1 MKFRTAL
8 IISLSTIYCLL
19 PTFIHAQL
27 SPEQALEQLTQT
39 VSIKMS
45 PQYPGPNSNVNI
57 SIESFSTDLDT
68 SKITWSVDGA
78 TKSEGVGIK
87 DLSLQTSASGKS
99 VTVSILIEPQIGT
112 SFIKTVI
119 IQPGEVDLL
128 WQGKT
133 YTPPFYKGRAL
144 WSNQGQIIF
153 FAVPHTSDENG
164 TPLKSSNLIY
174 RWSKD
179 GTVLGN
185 LSGTGKNSIV
195 LTDSVLSLPQTIT
208 VEVLSDAN
216 TIVGRKSIRLASI
229 TPSVLIYEDSPLYGP
244 LFNREVSEKFILNS
258 QEVSF
263 SAFPLFFSTISQ
275 AEPNISYSWSTNS
288 TSEQPGNR
296 ITFRAPES
304 GSGSSN
310 ISLKIDSVSKLLQ
323 STQRNFLVQFGNT
336 NNL

>member
-1 MKFRTAL
+1 MKFRTFSTFLLLAS
-8 IISLSTIYCLL
+8 SLLF
-19 PTFIHAQL
+19 PTFSHAQL

-68 SKITWSVDGA
+68 SKITWSVGEVVK
-78 TKSEGVGIK
+78 KSGLGVK
-87 DLSLQTSASGKS
+87 DFSLQTGPSGKS
-99 VTVSILIEPQIGT
+99 ITVNISIEPQIGT
-112 SFIKTVI
+112 SFIKTVT

-128 WQGKT
+128 WQGKS
-133 YTPPFYKGRAL
+133 YTPPFFKGRAL
-144 WSNQGQIIF
+144 WSNQGQIIL
-153 FAVPHTSDENG
+153 FAVPHTSSPDG
-164 TPLKSSNLIY
+164 TPLKSSELIY

-179 GTVLGN
+179 GTVISN
-185 LSGTGKNSIV
+185 SSGTGKNSII

-216 TIVGRKSIRLASI
+216 TIVGSKSIRLASI
-229 TPSVLIYEDSPLYGP
+229 APSVLIYEDSPLYGP
-244 LFNREVSEKFILNS
+244 LFNREVGDKFILSS

-263 SAFPLFFSTISQ
+263 SAFPLFFSTLSKS
-275 AEPNISYSWSTNS
+275 ESNISYSWGTNS
-288 TSEQPGNR
+288 ASEQPGSR
-296 ITFRAPES
+296 ITFRAPET

-310 ISLKIDSVSKLLQ
+310 ISLKIDNVSKLLQ
-323 STQRNFLVQFGNT
+323 STQRSFLVQFGNT

>member
-1 MKFRTAL
+1 MKFRTF
-8 IISLSTIYCLL
+8 STLLLLASYFLL
-19 PTFIHAQL
+19 PTFSHAQL
-27 SPEQALEQLTQT
+27 SPEQALQQLTQT

-68 SKITWSVDGA
+68 SKITWSAGGIVRKTGM
-78 TKSEGVGIK
+78 GIK
-87 DLSLQTSASGKS
+87 DFSLQTSASGKS
-99 VTVSILIEPQIGT
+99 VTVSILIEPQIGA
-112 SFIKTVI
+112 SFIKTVL

-133 YTPPFYKGRAL
+133 YTPPFFKGRTL
-144 WSNQGQIIF
+144 WSNQGQIILL
-153 FAVPHTSDENG
+153 AIPHTSDENG
-164 TPLKSSNLIY
+164 IPLKSSNLIY
-174 RWSKD
+174 KWSED

-185 LSGTGKNSIV
+185 LSGTGKNSIT

-216 TIVGRKSIRLASI
+216 TVVGRKSIRLASI

-244 LFNREVSEKFILNS
+244 LFNREVGEKFVLSS

-275 AEPNISYSWSTNS
+275 AEPSISYSWGTNS

-310 ISLKIDSVSKLLQ
+310 ISLKIDNISKMLQ

>member
-1 MKFRTAL
+1 MKFRHLSTL
-8 IISLSTIYCLL
+8 LLLISLFLL
-19 PTFIHAQL
+19 PSLSHAQL

-39 VSIKMS
+39 VSINMS
-45 PQYPGPNSNVNI
+45 PEYPEPNSNVNI

-68 SKITWSVDGA
+68 SQITWSV
-78 TKSEGVGIK
+78 EGVVKKNGLGIK
-87 DLSLQTSASGKS
+87 DLSIQTGASDKPI
-99 VTVSILIEPQIGT
+99 TINILIEPTIGT
-112 SFIKTVI
+112 SFIKTVV

-128 WQGKT
+128 WQGKS
-133 YTPPFYKGRAL
+133 YTPPFYKGRTL
-144 WSNQGQIIF
+144 WPKQGQIVFLAIPQ
-153 FAVPHTSDENG
+153 VSNSDG
-164 TPLKSSNLIY
+164 TPLKPSELIY

-216 TIVGRKSIRLASI
+216 TIVGSKSIRLASI
-229 TPSVLIYEDSPLYGP
+229 SPSVLIYEDSPLYGP
-244 LFNREVSEKFILNS
+244 LFNKEVGGKFILNN

-263 SAFPLFFSTISQ
+263 SAFPLFFSAISQ
-275 AEPNISYSWSTNS
+275 AEPNVSYSWGTNNS
-288 TSEQPGNR
+288 SEQPGNR

-310 ISLKIDSVSKLLQ
+310 ISLKIDNVSKLLQ